1 MQLKNY
7 LTKFMAT
14 LALCLLTTSAMAQD
28 RLIFSHDTGQGI
40 TGNLGNV
47 GNAIMQNYD
56 VAMRIKDPN
65 FVGMKIAAIRV
76 PMENADHLSNLRVW
90 LSKELTL
97 KTINGKKTNVP
108 DILSVNADITGEWVT
123 VNLAEPY
130 TITEEGVYVGYSF
143 DMDSLTSTNKRPV
156 NITTELHEGGL
167 FVHTTRSYRNWKD
180 MSDQCSST
188 MQVELDGAPLYA
200 ATPYAGN
207 TT

>member
-130 TITEEGVYVGYSF
+130 TITEEGALWSPAYVIENEF
-143 DMDSLTSTNKRPV
+143 ADS
-156 NITTELHEGGL
+156 GA
-167 FVHTTRSYRNWKD
+167 
-180 MSDQCSST
+180 T
-188 MQVELDGAPLYA
+188 MILQGPLVPQDCDPNDA
-200 ATPYAGN
+200 QLWENRIG
-207 TT
+207 